1 MLVKFDDVNI
11 KLLSSQVNPAL
22 KDHFVNHGLQFVGQD
37 VQGERME
44 IIELEGGLELLL
56 STCERMNTLLGLTFS
71 YVILLDHCYF
81 VGVQY
86 HPEFTS
92 RPIKPSPPYFGLL
105 LAAAGKLQSYLSKGC
120 QLSPR

>member
-1 MLVKFDDVNI
+1 MLP
-11 KLLSSQVNPAL
+11 SPQVNPAL
-22 KDHFVNHGLQFVGQD
+22 KEHFVKHGLQFVGQD

-44 IIELEGGLELLL
+44 IIELEGGSAL
-56 STCERMNTLLGLTFS
+56 SSRLMEAPPGLTLS
-71 YVILLDHCYF
+71 YIIVPDHCYF

>member
-1 MLVKFDDVNI
+1 M
-11 KLLSSQVNPAL
+11 NPAL
-22 KDHFVNHGLQFVGQD
+22 KDYFVKHGLQFVGQD

-44 IIELEGGLELLL
+44 IVELEGGSELFIANA
-56 STCERMNTLLGLTFS
+56 CVPLGL
-71 YVILLDHCYF
+71 ILSCTVPLDHCYF

>member
-1 MLVKFDDVNI
+1 MK
-11 KLLSSQVNPAL
+11 
-22 KDHFVNHGLQFVGQD
+22 HGLQFVGQD

-44 IIELEGGLELLL
+44 IIELEGGSALPW
-56 STCERMNTLLGLTFS
+56 RPRKAPPGLTLS
-71 YVILLDHCYF
+71 VILPDHCYF